1 MAGLRSLVLR
11 AVQKNKVMGVLM
23 PIAGFLMLVGCY
35 LVGAYMTNYIGD
47 IPASVIGI
55 IVLFTLLML
64 LRRVP
69 EGVETMAGNLLKYL
83 PLMLVVP
90 AVGIVDFSGLEAS
103 VWLRLVLVVALSLLV
118 TVPLCGWLLQYLIG
132 RRIDH
137 V

>member
-1 MAGLRSLVLR
+1 MNIS
-11 AVQKNKVMGVLM
+11 
-23 PIAGFLMLVGCY
+23 GFLTLVGCY
-35 LVGAYMTNYIGD
+35 LLGSGMTNVIGG
-47 IPASVIGI
+47 IPASVLGI

-69 EGVETMAGNLLKYL
+69 EGVETMAGNLLRYL

-90 AVGIVDFSGLEAS
+90 AVGIVDFSGIAAS
-103 VWLRLVLVVALSLLV
+103 VWLRLVLVIALSLLV

-132 RRIDH
+132 RNKDH

>member
-1 MAGLRSLVLR
+1 MNVT
-11 AVQKNKVMGVLM
+11 
-23 PIAGFLMLVGCY
+23 GFLTLVGCY
-35 LVGAYMTNYIGD
+35 LLGTYMTNFIGG

-55 IVLFTLLML
+55 IVLFALLIL

-69 EGVETMAGNLLKYL
+69 EGVEKMAGNLLGYL

-90 AVGIVDFSGLEAS
+90 AVGIVDFSGLDAS
-103 VWLRLVLVVALSLLV
+103 VWLRLVLVIALSLLV

-132 RRIDH
+132 RNKDH

>member
-1 MAGLRSLVLR
+1 
-11 AVQKNKVMGVLM
+11 M

-35 LVGAYMTNYIGD
+35 LAGVYLTTHIGG

-55 IVLFTLLML
+55 TVLFALLML

-103 VWLRLVLVVALSLLV
+103 VWLRLVLVIALSLLV

-132 RRIDH
+132 RSKDH